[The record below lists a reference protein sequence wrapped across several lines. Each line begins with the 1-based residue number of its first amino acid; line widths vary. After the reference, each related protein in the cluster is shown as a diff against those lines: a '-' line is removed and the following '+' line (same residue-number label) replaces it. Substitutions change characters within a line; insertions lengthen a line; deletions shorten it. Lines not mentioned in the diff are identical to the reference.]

1 MAYVIDQKNCSCC
14 HRCRMECPADAIR
27 FKHAKYWIDPEKCI
41 ECGSCQTVCHN
52 GAIAG
57 PGPADTAAPHELTR
71 LTCDVC
77 VVGGGGAGMVAAA
90 KAADL
95 GADVIVLE
103 KNHEIGG
110 SAWYATGFVTHYSKL
125 HAAAGLPDR
134 RDALFQE
141 FMKRTQGQVDGALV
155 KRLFQANAEWID
167 WLVDRYQLA
176 EEYELLQDSGM
187 FGPGFLR
194 QKVHCSWNDRRI
206 DGMIGPG
213 GGGWFITSK
222 MQKILQEKGARI
234 LCGTAAQRL
243 ICREDGQVTGVL
255 AQDAGGPVEIRCA
268 AVVIAAGAFTRNKA
282 IMDKMQPLFYDDEGK
297 EPVHIFTCST
307 CTGDGISMC
316 EAIGADIDYVHRR
329 VNMFGPMRHPYPGVT
344 LNIGNG
350 PMFRTDGV
358 RYEKGFDNQEVSDL
372 AFAPHRFVW
381 KITNEANTRAAIE
394 AKIAQGP
401 DLHGIDLGHFL
412 RHWKA
417 VLAEEAEDHSVVIA
431 DTLEEL
437 AEKLGFDPERFVSD
451 IAQYHRSLS
460 ETPPVPPAPSPDG
473 PGDGE
478 MDLSFLM
485 GPPPRP
491 MEAGP
496 YYAIKMKL
504 FHENSVGGMVID
516 ENTRVLRDGAPIP
529 GLYAAGDNTRGI
541 MLPGNIGVRYIE
553 RVFSALTVAFNTGY
567 IAGVEAAAF
576 AQGV

>member
-141 FMKRTQGQVDGALV
+141 FMERTQGQVDGALV

-167 WLVDRYQLA
+167 WLVDRSQLA

-372 AFAPHRFVW
+372 VFAPHRFVW
-381 KITNEANTRAAIE
+381 KIINEANARAAIE

>member
-141 FMKRTQGQVDGALV
+141 FMERTQGQVDGALV

-381 KITNEANTRAAIE
+381 KIINEANARAAIE

>member
-141 FMKRTQGQVDGALV
+141 FMERTQGQVDGALV

-372 AFAPHRFVW
+372 AFVPHRFVW
-381 KITNEANTRAAIE
+381 KITNEANARAAIE

>member
-141 FMKRTQGQVDGALV
+141 FMERTQGQVDGALV

-372 AFAPHRFVW
+372 AFVPHRFVW
-381 KITNEANTRAAIE
+381 KITNEANARAAIE

-496 YYAIKMKL
+496 YYAI
-504 FHENSVGGMVID
+504 ND
-516 ENTRVLRDGAPIP
+516 EAVPRKFRGRHGHRRKHPRPAGRGADPQASTP
-529 GLYAAGDNTRGI
+529 RATTLAGSCCPATSGFVTSS
-541 MLPGNIGVRYIE
+541 GC
-553 RVFSALTVAFNTGY
+553 SAR
-567 IAGVEAAAF
+567 
-576 AQGV
+576 

>member
-141 FMKRTQGQVDGALV
+141 FMERTQGQVDGALV

-372 AFAPHRFVW
+372 AFVPHRFVW
-381 KITNEANTRAAIE
+381 KITNEANARAAIE

-529 GLYAAGDNTRGI
+529 GLYAAGDNPRGI

-567 IAGVEAAAF
+567 IAGVEAAVF

>member
-372 AFAPHRFVW
+372 AFVPHRFVW
-381 KITNEANTRAAIE
+381 KITNEANARAAIE

>member
-141 FMKRTQGQVDGALV
+141 FMERTQGQVDGALV

-372 AFAPHRFVW
+372 VFAPHRFVW
-381 KITNEANTRAAIE
+381 KIINEANARAAIE

-473 PGDGE
+473 PGAGE

>member
-381 KITNEANTRAAIE
+381 KITNEANARAAIE

-496 YYAIKMKL
+496 YYSIKMKL

>member
-103 KNHEIGG
+103 KNHEIRG

-141 FMKRTQGQVDGALV
+141 FMERTQGQVDGALV

-381 KITNEANTRAAIE
+381 KIINEANARAAIE

>member
-1 MAYVIDQKNCSCC
+1 MAYVIDEKNCSCC
-14 HRCRMECPADAIR
+14 HRCRMECPAAAIR

-141 FMKRTQGQVDGALV
+141 FMERTQGQVDGALV

-372 AFAPHRFVW
+372 AFVPHRFVW
-381 KITNEANTRAAIE
+381 KITNEANARAAIE

-567 IAGVEAAAF
+567 IAGVEAAVF

>member
-141 FMKRTQGQVDGALV
+141 FMERTQGQVDGALV

-194 QKVHCSWNDRRI
+194 QKVHCIWNDRRI

-381 KITNEANTRAAIE
+381 KITNEANARAAIE

>member
-141 FMKRTQGQVDGALV
+141 FMERTQGQVDGALV

-372 AFAPHRFVW
+372 AFVPHRFVW
-381 KITNEANTRAAIE
+381 KITNEANARAAIE
-394 AKIAQGP
+394 AKIAQGL

-417 VLAEEAEDHSVVIA
+417 VLTEEAEDHSVVIA

>member
-141 FMKRTQGQVDGALV
+141 FMERTQGQVDGALV

-381 KITNEANTRAAIE
+381 KIINEANARAAIE

-417 VLAEEAEDHSVVIA
+417 VLAEVAEDHSVVIA

>member
-141 FMKRTQGQVDGALV
+141 FMERTQGQVDGALV

-282 IMDKMQPLFYDDEGK
+282 IMDKMQPLFYDDVGK

-541 MLPGNIGVRYIE
+541 MLPGTIGVRYIE

>member
-141 FMKRTQGQVDGALV
+141 FMERTQGQVDGALV

-243 ICREDGQVTGVL
+243 ICREDGQVTGGL

-381 KITNEANTRAAIE
+381 KIINEANARAAIE

>member
-1 MAYVIDQKNCSCC
+1 
-14 HRCRMECPADAIR
+14 
-27 FKHAKYWIDPEKCI
+27 
-41 ECGSCQTVCHN
+41 
-52 GAIAG
+52 
-57 PGPADTAAPHELTR
+57 
-71 LTCDVC
+71 
-77 VVGGGGAGMVAAA
+77 
-90 KAADL
+90 
-95 GADVIVLE
+95 
-103 KNHEIGG
+103 
-110 SAWYATGFVTHYSKL
+110 
-125 HAAAGLPDR
+125 
-134 RDALFQE
+134 
-141 FMKRTQGQVDGALV
+141 
-155 KRLFQANAEWID
+155 
-167 WLVDRYQLA
+167 
-176 EEYELLQDSGM
+176 M

-485 GPPPRP
+485 GAAPQAHGSRALLLHQDEAVPRKFRGRHGHRRKHPRP
-491 MEAGP
+491 AGRGADP
-496 YYAIKMKL
+496 
-504 FHENSVGGMVID
+504 
-516 ENTRVLRDGAPIP
+516 RPLRRGRQHSRDHAARQHRGA
-529 GLYAAGDNTRGI
+529 LHR
-541 MLPGNIGVRYIE
+541 
-553 RVFSALTVAFNTGY
+553 
-567 IAGVEAAAF
+567 AGVQRADRCVQHRIHRRRGSSRLCTGRIIFSHGGISPALSAF
-576 AQGV
+576 PRFSLEHEGRAVSKQSPLSLYV

>member
-1 MAYVIDQKNCSCC
+1 MAYVIDQKNGSCC

-141 FMKRTQGQVDGALV
+141 FMERTQGQVDGALV

-372 AFAPHRFVW
+372 AFVPHRFVW
-381 KITNEANTRAAIE
+381 KITNEANARAAIE

-567 IAGVEAAAF
+567 IAGVEAAVF

>member
-141 FMKRTQGQVDGALV
+141 FMERTQGQVDGALV

-243 ICREDGQVTGVL
+243 ICREDGQVIGVL

-478 MDLSFLM
+478 MNLSFLM

>member
-1 MAYVIDQKNCSCC
+1 M
-14 HRCRMECPADAIR
+14 
-27 FKHAKYWIDPEKCI
+27 
-41 ECGSCQTVCHN
+41 
-52 GAIAG
+52 
-57 PGPADTAAPHELTR
+57 
-71 LTCDVC
+71 
-77 VVGGGGAGMVAAA
+77 
-90 KAADL
+90 
-95 GADVIVLE
+95 
-103 KNHEIGG
+103 
-110 SAWYATGFVTHYSKL
+110 
-125 HAAAGLPDR
+125 
-134 RDALFQE
+134 
-141 FMKRTQGQVDGALV
+141 
-155 KRLFQANAEWID
+155 
-167 WLVDRYQLA
+167 
-176 EEYELLQDSGM
+176 
-187 FGPGFLR
+187 
-194 QKVHCSWNDRRI
+194 
-206 DGMIGPG
+206 
-213 GGGWFITSK
+213 
-222 MQKILQEKGARI
+222 
-234 LCGTAAQRL
+234 
-243 ICREDGQVTGVL
+243 
-255 AQDAGGPVEIRCA
+255 
-268 AVVIAAGAFTRNKA
+268 
-282 IMDKMQPLFYDDEGK
+282 
-297 EPVHIFTCST
+297 
-307 CTGDGISMC
+307 
-316 EAIGADIDYVHRR
+316 
-329 VNMFGPMRHPYPGVT
+329 
-344 LNIGNG
+344 
-350 PMFRTDGV
+350 

-372 AFAPHRFVW
+372 AFVPHRFVW
-381 KITNEANTRAAIE
+381 KITNEANARAAIE
-394 AKIAQGP
+394 AKIAQGL

-417 VLAEEAEDHSVVIA
+417 VLTEEAEDHSVVIA

-496 YYAIKMKL
+496 YYSIKMKL

>member
-381 KITNEANTRAAIE
+381 KITNEANARAAIE

>member
-141 FMKRTQGQVDGALV
+141 FMERTQGQVDGALV

-381 KITNEANTRAAIE
+381 KIINEANARAAIE

-567 IAGVEAAAF
+567 IAGVEAAVF

>member
-141 FMKRTQGQVDGALV
+141 FMERTQGQVDGALV

-194 QKVHCSWNDRRI
+194 QKVHCIWNDRRI

-222 MQKILQEKGARI
+222 MQKILQEKGAHI

-255 AQDAGGPVEIRCA
+255 AQDAGGPGEIRCA

-372 AFAPHRFVW
+372 AFVPHRFVW
-381 KITNEANTRAAIE
+381 KITNEANARAAIE
-394 AKIAQGP
+394 AKIAQGL

-417 VLAEEAEDHSVVIA
+417 VLTEEAEDHSVVIA

-496 YYAIKMKL
+496 YYSIKMKL

>member
-1 MAYVIDQKNCSCC
+1 MAYVINQKNCSCC

-141 FMKRTQGQVDGALV
+141 FMERTQGQVDGALV

-381 KITNEANTRAAIE
+381 KIINEANARAAIE

>member
-141 FMKRTQGQVDGALV
+141 FMERTQGQVDGALV

-381 KITNEANTRAAIE
+381 KITNEANARAAIE

>member
-141 FMKRTQGQVDGALV
+141 FMERTQGQVDGALV

-243 ICREDGQVTGVL
+243 ICREDGQVIGVL

-381 KITNEANTRAAIE
+381 KITNEANARAAIE

>member
-77 VVGGGGAGMVAAA
+77 VVGGGGAGMVAA

-381 KITNEANTRAAIE
+381 KITNEANARAAIE

>member
-141 FMKRTQGQVDGALV
+141 FMERTQGQVDGALV

-243 ICREDGQVTGVL
+243 ICREDGQVIGVL

-381 KITNEANTRAAIE
+381 KITNEANARAAIE
-394 AKIAQGP
+394 DKIAQGP

>member
-141 FMKRTQGQVDGALV
+141 FMERTQGQVDGALV

-372 AFAPHRFVW
+372 AFVPHRFVW
-381 KITNEANTRAAIE
+381 KITNEANARAAIE

-567 IAGVEAAAF
+567 IAGVEAAVF

>member
-141 FMKRTQGQVDGALV
+141 FMERTQGQVDGALV

-372 AFAPHRFVW
+372 AFVPHRFVW
-381 KITNEANTRAAIE
+381 KITNEANARAAIE

-473 PGDGE
+473 PGDRE

>member
-95 GADVIVLE
+95 GAAVIVLE

-381 KITNEANTRAAIE
+381 KITNEANARAAIE

>member
-372 AFAPHRFVW
+372 VFAPHRFVW
-381 KITNEANTRAAIE
+381 KIINEANARAAIE

>member
-141 FMKRTQGQVDGALV
+141 FMERTQGQVDGALV

-268 AVVIAAGAFTRNKA
+268 AVVIAAGAFTRNKG

-553 RVFSALTVAFNTGY
+553 RVFSALTVAFNTGDL
-567 IAGVEAAAF
+567 AGVEAAAF

>member
-57 PGPADTAAPHELTR
+57 PGPADTAVPHELTR

-141 FMKRTQGQVDGALV
+141 FMERTQGQVDGALV

-176 EEYELLQDSGM
+176 EEYELLQNSGM

-194 QKVHCSWNDRRI
+194 QKVHCIWNDRRI

-222 MQKILQEKGARI
+222 MQKILQEKGAHI

-372 AFAPHRFVW
+372 AFVPHRFVW
-381 KITNEANTRAAIE
+381 KITNEANARAAIE

>member
-141 FMKRTQGQVDGALV
+141 FMERTQGQVDGALV

-167 WLVDRYQLA
+167 WLVDRYQRA

-372 AFAPHRFVW
+372 VFAPHRFVW
-381 KITNEANTRAAIE
+381 KIINEANARAAIE

>member
-381 KITNEANTRAAIE
+381 KITNEANARAAIE

-576 AQGV
+576 ADV

>member
-141 FMKRTQGQVDGALV
+141 FMERTQGQVDGALV

-372 AFAPHRFVW
+372 AFVPHRFVW

-567 IAGVEAAAF
+567 IAGVEAAVF